1 MEYLIYLVLGAVA
14 GLVSGLFGL
23 GGGAVIVPILLV
35 SFTVQG
41 FSPDIATHMAIAT
54 SLATIVIT
62 SMSSMYTHYQKAAVR
77 WEVIKMIIPGIL
89 MGSLLGTLIFSAIDP
104 VFLQLSFGLFLMA
117 VGLHILFY
125 PPIASKASIASAVPL
140 NLGGIAIGGLSSL
153 LGIGGGIMITPFLA
167 SFGVTIH
174 RAIGT
179 AAVGGFAIAL
189 PATLVYSSTD
199 VIGYNFPVSS
209 SIGYIFLPA
218 WLGIIITSVPFARFG
233 ALIAHS
239 TNEGQLKKYFGI
251 LLLFIS
257 AGFLWANLG
266 G

>member
-1 MEYLIYLVLGAVA
+1 
-14 GLVSGLFGL
+14 
-23 GGGAVIVPILLV
+23 
-35 SFTVQG
+35 
-41 FSPDIATHMAIAT
+41 
-54 SLATIVIT
+54 
-62 SMSSMYTHYQKAAVR
+62 
-77 WEVIKMIIPGIL
+77 
-89 MGSLLGTLIFSAIDP
+89 
-104 VFLQLSFGLFLMA
+104 
-117 VGLHILFY
+117 
-125 PPIASKASIASAVPL
+125 L

-199 VIGYNFPVSS
+199 VSGYNFPVS

-218 WLGIIITSVPFARFG
+218 WLGIVITSVPFARLG
-233 ALIAHS
+233 ALIAHR
-239 TNEGQLKKYFGI
+239 TNENHLKKYFGI

>member
-23 GGGAVIVPILLV
+23 GGGALIVPILLV
-35 SFTVQG
+35 SFAVQG
-41 FSPDIATHMAIAT
+41 FSPAIATHMAIAT

-62 SMSSMYTHYQKAAVR
+62 SMSSMYAHYQKAAVR
-77 WEVIKMIIPGIL
+77 RDLIIMIIPGIL
-89 MGSLLGTLIFSAIDP
+89 MGSLLGALIFPSIASA
-104 VFLQLSFGLFLMA
+104 FLQLLFGLFLMV

-125 PPIASKASIASAVPL
+125 PPIASNSSAPSAVPL

-189 PATLVYSSTD
+189 PATLVYSSAD
-199 VIGYNFPVSS
+199 VSAYNLPVS

-218 WLGIIITSVPFARFG
+218 WLGVIITSVPFARFG
-233 ALIAHS
+233 ALIAHR

>member
-1 MEYLIYLVLGAVA
+1 MEYLIYLALGAVA

-23 GGGAVIVPILLV
+23 GGGALIVPILLV
-35 SFTVQG
+35 SFVAQG

-62 SMSSMYTHYQKAAVR
+62 SMSSMYTHYQRAAVR
-77 WEVIKMIIPGIL
+77 WELIKMVIPGIL
-89 MGSLLGTLIFSAIDP
+89 LGSLLGTLIFPTMDSKS
-104 VFLQLSFGLFLMA
+104 LQLIFGLFLMI
-117 VGLHILFY
+117 VGLYMLFSS
-125 PPIASKASIASAVPL
+125 PIVSGSSQPSAAPL
-140 NLGGIAIGGLSSL
+140 NLGGIAIGALSSL
-153 LGIGGGIMITPFLA
+153 LGIGGGIMVTPFLA

-189 PATLVYSSTD
+189 PASLVYSSAD
-199 VIGYNFPVSS
+199 VSAYNLPVD

-218 WLGIIITSVPFARFG
+218 WVGIIITSAPFARFG
-233 ALIAHS
+233 ALIAHR
-239 TNEGQLKKYFGI
+239 TDERRLKKYFGI
-251 LLLFIS
+251 VLLFIS
-257 AGFLWANLG
+257 AGFLWVNLG

>member
-1 MEYLIYLVLGAVA
+1 MEYLIYLILGAVA

-41 FSPDIATHMAIAT
+41 FSSDIATHMAIAT

-77 WEVIKMIIPGIL
+77 WELIKMIIPGIL
-89 MGSLLGTLIFSAIDP
+89 MGSLLGTLIFSSIDS
-104 VFLQLSFGLFLMA
+104 VFLQLLFAFFLMA
-117 VGLHILFY
+117 VGLYILFY
-125 PPIASKASIASAVPL
+125 PPIASSSSTTNAVPL

-179 AAVGGFAIAL
+179 AAVGGFAISL

-199 VIGYNFPVSS
+199 VSGYNFPVS

-218 WLGIIITSVPFARFG
+218 WLGIVITSVPFARLG
-233 ALIAHS
+233 ALIAHR
-239 TNEGQLKKYFGI
+239 TNENHLKKYFGI